1 VVILGREI
9 LSPQYFLLGDFIMAE
24 YKGFKSRKDY
34 FAERLVR
41 GYSNDLFTYD
51 EAHEKLLST
60 GTTKAVATRKLNK
73 INKDRESE
81 VKILEE
87 RIQDSLPS
95 EVELRED

>member
-1 VVILGREI
+1 
-9 LSPQYFLLGDFIMAE
+9 MAE

-34 FAERLVR
+34 FAERFVR
-41 GYSNDLFTYD
+41 GYQNDLFSYD
-51 EAHEKLLST
+51 FAHEKLTST
-60 GTTKAVATRKLNK
+60 GTTKATATRKLNK

>member
-1 VVILGREI
+1 
-9 LSPQYFLLGDFIMAE
+9 MAE

-51 EAHEKLLST
+51 LAHEKLLST
-60 GTTKAVATRKLNK
+60 GTTKATATRKLNK
-73 INKDRESE
+73 VNKDRESE
-81 VKILEE
+81 VQILEE

-95 EVELRED
+95 DVEPREH